1 VAVGGGFFGESMF
14 HRVTDASKIALA
26 ALVEQLK
33 RQRFV
38 LLDTQ
43 WLTPHLLQFGA
54 VEISRAEYLA
64 LLERAVNLKRSFR

>member
-1 VAVGGGFFGESMF
+1 MF

-43 WLTPHLLQFGA
+43 WLTPHLLQFGG
-54 VEISRAEYLA
+54 V
-64 LLERAVNLKRSFR
+64 

>member
-1 VAVGGGFFGESMF
+1 
-14 HRVTDASKIALA
+14 
-26 ALVEQLK
+26 
-33 RQRFV
+33 

-64 LLERAVNLKRSFR
+64 LLERAVNLKRSFL